1 MKSKNNSLTIV
12 FKEETSFLLQE
23 AFANLKEYSW
33 KDLTFLK
40 ELIDGDLQIK
50 IPLTIKVPEARKPV
64 YKNPFLMLILKNLGA
79 YSRRKI
85 PSFLCEDVAFEDV
98 TVWAFNL
105 ERGREP
111 LLYLEA
117 SSFQASAKTY
127 FKQEKEIKYFED
139 GLSFP
144 FVQKNKKY
152 YQAINLATFLVLNE
166 FYFEKNPLRF
176 ALTTIAKPRYAK
188 LLKRGEY
195 LTKLLTL
202 CKYVKKETKEINKKM
217 FFKEVAFIYNAK
229 ALPKEKKPSIFSLEM
244 CKNLQFFRDFS
255 ILFYE
260 KQGKI
265 IAKVQFKDVSEAGL
279 FKNKKLVET
288 KLEEVLF
295 QYVLYGKL
303 VKEISDIF
311 DLETE
316 KGKKDKK
323 HFLKKRIT

>member
-1 MKSKNNSLTIV
+1 MKSKKNSLTIV
-12 FKEETSFLLQE
+12 FKEETSCLLQE

-40 ELIDGDLQIK
+40 ELIEGDLQIK
-50 IPLTIKVPEARKPV
+50 IPLTINVPELRKPV
-64 YKNPFLMLILKNLGA
+64 YKNPFLMLILKNLGV
-79 YSRRKI
+79 YSRRKV

-117 SSFQASAKTY
+117 STFQASAKTY
-127 FKQEKEIKYFED
+127 FKQEKEIEYFEG

-166 FYFEKNPLRF
+166 FYFEKNPVRF
-176 ALTTIAKPRYAK
+176 ALTTIAKPRYAG
-188 LLKRGEY
+188 LLKKGEY
-195 LTKLLTL
+195 LTKLLAL
-202 CKYVKKETKEINKKM
+202 CEYIKKETKAINKKM
-217 FFKEVAFIYNAK
+217 LFKEVAFIYNTK
-229 ALPKEKKPSIFSLEM
+229 ALPREKKPIIFSLEM

-260 KQGKI
+260 KRGKI
-265 IAKVQFKDVSEAGL
+265 TAKVQFKDENEAL
-279 FKNKKLVET
+279 VFKNKKLVET

-303 VKEISDIF
+303 VKEISNIF
-311 DLETE
+311 ELETE
-316 KGKKDKK
+316 GT
-323 HFLKKRIT
+323 KRIKNILLKSV

>member
-1 MKSKNNSLTIV
+1 MKNKKNSLTIV
-12 FKEETSFLLQE
+12 FKEETSCLLQE

-40 ELIDGDLQIK
+40 ELIEGDLQIN
-50 IPLTIKVPEARKPV
+50 IPLAIRVPEARKPV
-64 YKNPFLMLILKNLGA
+64 YQNPFLMLILKNPGA

-127 FKQEKEIKYFED
+127 FKQEKEIKYFEE

-166 FYFEKNPLRF
+166 FYFEKNPLRM
-176 ALTTIAKPRYAK
+176 ALTTIAKPRYAR
-188 LLKRGEY
+188 LLKKEEY
-195 LTKLLTL
+195 LTKLLAL
-202 CKYVKKETKEINKKM
+202 CKYIKKETKEINKKI
-217 FFKEVAFIYNAK
+217 FSEEAAFIYNTK
-229 ALPKEKKPSIFSLEM
+229 GLSKNKKPSIFSFAICE
-244 CKNLQFFRDFS
+244 NLQFFRDFRV
-255 ILFYE
+255 LFYE

-265 IAKVQFKDVSEAGL
+265 TAKVQFKDENEAGF
-279 FKNKKLVET
+279 FKNKKIVEN

-295 QYVLYGKL
+295 QYILYGKL
-303 VKEISDIF
+303 VKEISNIF
-311 DLETE
+311 EVE
-316 KGKKDKK
+316 
-323 HFLKKRIT
+323 